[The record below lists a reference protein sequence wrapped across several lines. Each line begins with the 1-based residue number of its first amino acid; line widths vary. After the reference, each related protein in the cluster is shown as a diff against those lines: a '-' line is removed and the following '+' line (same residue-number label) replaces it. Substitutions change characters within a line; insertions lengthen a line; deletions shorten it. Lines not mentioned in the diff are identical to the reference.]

1 MREIIVIGAGGYIG
15 SRLMDHFSMHNVD
28 WVQGFDLGI
37 FGKKKMDNIPHTV
50 IKDVRDLPASTYR
63 GVVVVYLASF
73 HREPA
78 GCANKEEWRSAY
90 AELMVSMPLMIAK
103 YAHQIIYVS
112 SMRALTDTVSLYGE
126 TKARAERFLLRKP
139 SARLFRFGTV
149 WGNFSDRLPN
159 RPNTALNFAL
169 SRGKF
174 TGDTWSAFTTHIGDA
189 VEILYKAAM
198 VAATPGLSPLG
209 IANADITNIIDMPV
223 PLAAEEIR
231 ELLRGKHPNNV
242 LQTQFRMERLAY
254 TPRTEEALREDAIAA
269 ENLQLYYGLET

>member
-37 FGKKKMDNIPHTV
+37 FGKEKMDNVSRTV
-50 IKDVRDLPASTYR
+50 IKDVRDIPFSTYNHA
-63 GVVVVYLASF
+63 VVVYLASF
-73 HREPA
+73 HREPD
-78 GCANKEEWRSAY
+78 GCAQKEDWRNAY
-90 AELMVSMPLMIAK
+90 AELMVGFPLQIAK
-103 YAHQIIYVS
+103 VAHQIIYTS

-126 TKARAERFLLRKP
+126 TKARAERFLVTRP
-139 SARLFRFGTV
+139 AARLFRFGTV
-149 WGNFSDRLPN
+149 WGDFSDRLPN

-198 VAATPGLSPLG
+198 VAATPGLSPIG
-209 IANADITNIIDMPV
+209 VARADIANIVDMPV
-223 PLAAEEIR
+223 PLTAGEVR
-231 ELLRGKHPNNV
+231 ELLLGQHPSPV

-254 TPRTEEALREDAIAA
+254 MPRTEEALREDAIAA